1 MSRRFEFAALL
12 QLIAIY
18 ELGYFYW
25 YSFKM
30 GVTGVWFYFDPIIGL
45 DLAVGDRL
53 DGAASPYGYFIYGC
67 TVALATSLLGILAIK
82 HRWPMWA
89 YSVLA
94 AMNGLPALAF
104 IGLSFVTGGG
114 HALPGPIYMVMP
126 IVWLAIVIVS
136 GIPIWLT
143 INDLRAGRLPQR
155 LKPIMES
162 SSVGPAE
169 AGPLRM
175 NLLNTVDTGQTVRFP
190 STNQPFNN
198 SQSAALRRYNPIEQA
213 VSLSGTALEEP

>member
-1 MSRRFEFAALL
+1 MPKQTPSHQPALATEGVLSRRLTFAVLL

-30 GVTGVWFYFDPIIGL
+30 GVTGVWFYFDPILGL
-45 DLAVGDRL
+45 DFAIGSRL
-53 DGAASPYGYFIYGC
+53 DQVARPYGYLVYGC

-82 HRWPMWA
+82 RRWPMWV
-89 YSVLA
+89 YSILA
-94 AMNGLPALAF
+94 AINALPALLF

-126 IVWLAIVIVS
+126 IVWLAVVS

-143 INDLRAGRLPQR
+143 INEWRGRL
-155 LKPIMES
+155 
-162 SSVGPAE
+162 
-169 AGPLRM
+169 
-175 NLLNTVDTGQTVRFP
+175 T
-190 STNQPFNN
+190 
-198 SQSAALRRYNPIEQA
+198 SAAKA
-213 VSLSGTALEEP
+213 D